1 MGRNS
6 HLIEERNRQIA
17 HSYFELEPVLRNY
30 SDVVKALSKAFFL
43 SEYRIQAIIREMVK
57 NDQFKPSGG
66 KKTCAEK
73 DFRTTH
79 SAEPSAIVLTQG

>member
-6 HLIEERNRQIA
+6 NLIEERNRQIA

-57 NDQFKPSGG
+57 NDQFKPSGEA
-66 KKTCAEK
+66 KKHVRK
-73 DFRTTH
+73 KI
-79 SAEPSAIVLTQG
+79 SAQHIQPSLQLSF

>member
-57 NDQFKPSGG
+57 NDQFKPSGEVKKHVRKKRHYKIFCVNG
-66 KKTCAEK
+66 KYG
-73 DFRTTH
+73 
-79 SAEPSAIVLTQG
+79 IQV